1 MSTET
6 TEPAARGD
14 DARVW
19 EDDLEVASP
28 VYGIDDVPPPLE
40 TLLYAWQHTLVD
52 VSPYVLPMVVAAA
65 VGYTPAQAAAMISA
79 CLMVMGLATFANATW
94 GNRLPSV
101 LGPSATDTGAM
112 ATAGALFGAPAM
124 WMAGFVGGVME
135 TAIGMS
141 GVLARLRRFLP
152 PYVCGIIVL
161 TIGITL
167 ARVAGGWLFA
177 DPRPAMLGL
186 AGGAVLLVLAL
197 TVVGHLLGVG
207 LLARGAVLFSLLLCG
222 VGGASALGLADFA
235 AVAQAPWLALPRPFA
250 FGAPWLGW
258 ELVPAAVI
266 GVAIGYFGSIAES
279 IGDYAGTCAVSG
291 IPYRVRHMNRGVTVE
306 GIASAVGPLFGGL
319 PLTTYSQNTGVIA
332 TTRVASRRVVQ
343 VAALM
348 LFLYG
353 LSPKVGA
360 LLVVTP
366 RPVVGAVFL
375 VICGMI
381 AATGLRLLAC
391 GPKDDVYYLTTAI
404 SLAGALT
411 LPLVAPASEE
421 WFATVPPLAK
431 LMLSNGVVLAV
442 TLGVTLNGLLG
453 AVLRRPRTVPADGS
467 EGGGV
472 GDARHVAAG
481 VAVDAD
487 GPGDG
492 VAHG

>member
-1 MSTET
+1 MN
-6 TEPAARGD
+6 PRRD

-28 VYGIDDVPPPLE
+28 VYAIDDVPPPLE

-79 CLMVMGLATFANATW
+79 CLMLMGLATFGNATW

-124 WMAGFVGGVME
+124 WMAGFIGGLLE
-135 TAIGMS
+135 IAIGAS

-161 TIGITL
+161 TIGVTL

-186 AGGAVLLVLAL
+186 AAAAVLLVLAF
-197 TVVGHLLGVG
+197 TVAGHLLGIG
-207 LLARGAVLFSLLLCG
+207 LVARGSILFSLLLCG
-222 VGGASALGLADFA
+222 VGGAALLGLADFA
-235 AVAQAPWLALPRPFA
+235 AVGRAPWLGLPRLFA
-250 FGAPWLGW
+250 FGRPGLGW

-266 GVAIGYFGSIAES
+266 GVAIGYVGSIAES

-291 IPYRVRHMNRGVTVE
+291 IPYRVRHMNRGITAE
-306 GIASAVGPLFGGL
+306 GIASAIGPLFGGL
-319 PLTTYSQNTGVIA
+319 PLTTYAQNIGVIA

-343 VAALM
+343 VAAGL

-360 LLVVTP
+360 LLVVIP

-391 GPKDDVYYLTTAI
+391 GPKDDVYYLTTAV
-404 SLAGALT
+404 SLGTALT
-411 LPLVAPASEE
+411 LPLVAPASKE

-453 AVLRRPRTVPADGS
+453 AVLRRPRAAPAAGS
-467 EGGGV
+467 EGRGV
-472 GDARHVAAG
+472 GDARHVAAD
-481 VAVDAD
+481 VVVDAD
-487 GPGDG
+487 GAGDG